1 MYLVS
6 SCLAGIP
13 CRYDGKSCTNPKIAE
28 LVKQGRAIP
37 VCPEQL
43 AGLPVPRACC
53 EIVADKNGKKKVM
66 SANGKDLTKEFEDGA
81 QKALR
86 IAKENGITKAVLKSK
101 SPSCGCGCIYDGT
114 FSGKVIPGNG
124 IAAQLFLENGI
135 EVLTENEADMQKVF
149 G

>member
-28 LVKQGRAIP
+28 LVKQGKAIP
-37 VCPEQL
+37 VCPELL
-43 AGLPVPRACC
+43 AGLPVPRPCC
-53 EIVADKNGKKKVM
+53 EIVVDKSGKKKVM
-66 SANGKDLTKEFEDGA
+66 SANGEDLTKEFDNGA
-81 QKALR
+81 REALR
-86 IAKENGITKAVLKSK
+86 IASENGIKKAVLKSK

-114 FSGKVIPGNG
+114 FSGRVIPGNG
-124 IAAQLFLENGI
+124 KAAQLLLENGI